1 LGQNELVENKL
12 YLLKIDIRP
21 MRWIEVSA
29 KGIAP
34 SYLFLRFLN
43 KIEKR
48 YGHTMTF
55 NDKLGILTIFG
66 GTDDL

>member
-1 LGQNELVENKL
+1 
-12 YLLKIDIRP
+12 